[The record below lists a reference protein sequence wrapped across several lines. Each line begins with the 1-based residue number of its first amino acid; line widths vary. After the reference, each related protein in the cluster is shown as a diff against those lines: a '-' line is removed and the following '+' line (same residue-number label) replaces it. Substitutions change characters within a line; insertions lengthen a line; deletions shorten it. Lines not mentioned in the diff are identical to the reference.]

1 MKKGFIIALAAI
13 FFTNVAYSVELQ
25 KIDFTQ
31 KGEISELEL
40 VFDGND
46 VEASKFQDKEFKQ
59 IIIDVKNA
67 KAVEKVLRGFDTS
80 EFSGSIVYVSAYK
93 KPENPNDVR
102 VVLQLRDNVRS
113 LLKRKPNRVVLEV
126 ENRFGVFSE
135 NTVSKGQSFD
145 EKLAESVNEDS
156 KINVPKSDSVEDI
169 LENLTLSGR
178 KKYIGKKITIDVKNL
193 KISNILKMIAD
204 ASGFNIIMTES
215 VEKLPPLTLN
225 LVNVPWDQA
234 LDTILGLGKL
244 VAKKN
249 GIILMINTLE
259 QAAKEQEK
267 ELEAKKLKEKDEPL
281 VTKVFLIS
289 YSNTKDLIKIIEP
302 YLTKGRGTIA
312 LDERTNSLIVKDTV
326 DSLDKA
332 KKIIELLDKQTPQVL
347 IESKIVEVTEGYKKE
362 IGLKEGF
369 NFGYDPVGNVGSNIS
384 TVGADLDSGAD
395 GGPGFTLSSA
405 PSSGEG
411 ARDLFG
417 LQITRFGRLLNL
429 NFKLQL
435 MESESKGKIVASPKV
450 ITQNKKKAVIKT
462 VDTTSFSTT
471 TGAGDAAVTSFQQTD
486 ASLTLT
492 VTPQVTNE
500 GSISLEIEL
509 AKEQFGTRPSAQAPP
524 DKQARSVNTNVL
536 VENGSTIVLGG
547 VYNFEKRETH
557 SGVPF
562 LKDIPL
568 LGWFF
573 RTPSGPEIN
582 KNELIIF
589 MTPRIINQEEAGL
602 SNNG

>member
-1 MKKGFIIALAAI
+1 MKKGFFVALIAII
-13 FFTNVAYSVELQ
+13 FTNLAYSVELQ

-31 KGEISELEL
+31 KGEVSELEL

-46 VEASKFQDKEFKQ
+46 VEATKFQDKEFKQ

-145 EKLAESVNEDS
+145 EKVAETLTEGS
-156 KINVPKSDSVEDI
+156 KVNVPKSDSVEDI

-193 KISNILKMIAD
+193 KIANILKMIAD
-204 ASGFNIIMTES
+204 ASGFNIIMTDS

-267 ELEAKKLKEKDEPL
+267 EIEAKRLKEKDEPL

-302 YLTKGRGTIA
+302 YLTKARGTIA

-326 DSLDKA
+326 DSLDKV

-369 NFGYDPVGNVGSNIS
+369 NFGYDPVGRVGDAIS
-384 TVGADLDSGAD
+384 TVGGSLDTGAD
-395 GGPGFTLSSA
+395 GGPGFALSSA
-405 PSSGEG
+405 PSTGEG

-417 LQITRFGRLLNL
+417 LQISRFGRLLNL

-471 TGAGDAAVTSFQQTD
+471 TGAGDNAVTSFQQTD

-509 AKEQFGTRPSAQAPP
+509 AKEQFGTRPSTQAPP
-524 DKQARSVNTNVL
+524 DKQSRAVNTNVL

-568 LGWFF
+568 IGWFF

>member
-1 MKKGFIIALAAI
+1 MKKGFFVALIAII
-13 FFTNVAYSVELQ
+13 FTNLAYSVELQ

-31 KGEISELEL
+31 KGEMSELEL

-46 VEASKFQDKEFKQ
+46 VEATKFQDKEFKQ
-59 IIIDVKNA
+59 IIIDVKNT

-145 EKLAESVNEDS
+145 EKVAETLNEGS
-156 KINVPKSDSVEDI
+156 KVNVPKSDSVEDI

-193 KISNILKMIAD
+193 RIASILKMIAD
-204 ASGFNIIMTES
+204 ASGFNIIMTDA

-225 LVNVPWDQA
+225 LVSVPWDQA

-259 QAAKEQEK
+259 QAAREQEK
-267 ELEAKKLKEKDEPL
+267 EIEAKKLKEKDEPL
-281 VTKVFLIS
+281 VTKIFLIS

-302 YLTKGRGTIA
+302 YLTKARGTIA

-326 DSLDKA
+326 DSLDKV

-369 NFGYDPVGNVGSNIS
+369 NFGYDPVGTVGSAVS
-384 TVGADLDSGAD
+384 TVGGSLDTGAD
-395 GGPGFTLSSA
+395 GGPGFSLSSA
-405 PSSGEG
+405 PSTGEG

-417 LQITRFGRLLNL
+417 LQITRFNRLLNL

-450 ITQNKKKAVIKT
+450 ITQNKKKAIIKT

-471 TGAGDAAVTSFQQTD
+471 TGAGDNAVTSFQQTD

-509 AKEQFGTRPSAQAPP
+509 AKEQFGTRPSTQAPP
-524 DKQARSVNTNVL
+524 DKQSRAVNTNVL